1 MTRRTSIID
10 QMGAYFAS
18 KGKVLTADEYK
29 NADDVPIRFQ
39 LVKRGIGS
47 WSRLINMVGDI
58 SQYDGA
64 TTVPA
69 TSSAPA
75 PTTEEPVAPTPVE
88 EAPVEEAVKE
98 EEKVAPTPKTS
109 EKQK

>member
-10 QMGAYFAS
+10 QIGAYFAS

-39 LVKRGIGS
+39 LVKRSIGS
-47 WSRLINMVGDI
+47 WSRLLNMVGDI
-58 SQYDGA
+58 KQYDGS

-69 TSSAPA
+69 SSSTPA
-75 PTTEEPVAPTPVE
+75 PLTEEPAAP
-88 EAPVEEAVKE
+88 APVEEAVKE
-98 EEKVAPTPKTS
+98 EEQVAPAPKTS